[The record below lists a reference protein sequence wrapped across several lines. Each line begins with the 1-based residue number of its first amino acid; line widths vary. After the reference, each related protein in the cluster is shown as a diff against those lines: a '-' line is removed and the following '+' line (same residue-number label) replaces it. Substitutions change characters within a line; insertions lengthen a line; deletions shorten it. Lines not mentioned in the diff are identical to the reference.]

1 MDNKKYFYILASERD
16 RFDDAFKM
24 FIYELV
30 WCSNSLDGFTLKEVN
45 ALIKKLTE
53 NPVFQTEMVQILCD
67 KIDEQMVKVNVKL

>member
-1 MDNKKYFYILASERD
+1 MDNNKSYFYILASERD
-16 RFDDAFKM
+16 RFDDAFKK

-53 NPVFQTEMVQILCD
+53 NPVFQTEMVQILCN
-67 KIDEQMVKVNVKL
+67 KIDEQMVKENIE